1 METALAD
8 CLEKS
13 EYSVIIGATN
23 SKDSVV
29 QSYLEEKAQ
38 NNESW
43 GQIYK
48 HYRKVMGLD
57 ESNT

>member
-1 METALAD
+1 MAD
-8 CLEKS
+8 CLGKS
-13 EYSVIIGATN
+13 EYSVIEGATN